1 MPFFSL
7 PTGGS
12 PVLAGSGAPTGALG
26 NIGDLF
32 IDTSNKLLYG
42 PKAVGGWPS
51 GPVDLSNGPTGS
63 TGPTAPATL
72 LSLGTVATGTSA
84 AVSLTGVAPNQT
96 LSFVIPAIT
105 GPTGASIV
113 GPTGST
119 GATAPFTSLSVGTVT
134 TGITASVSITG
145 TAPNQTLSFVI
156 PSITGPSGASIV
168 GPTGATGATA
178 PATNL
183 SIGTV
188 STGVSASV
196 TITGTA
202 PNQTLS
208 FVIPAITG
216 PSGASIVGPTG
227 AQGAASTVTGPT
239 GEFPFAATGPT
250 APSVSLAGSVW
261 LDDTTGKYFVRY
273 DANWIEIGVQ
283 GERGPTG
290 STGPASTVTGPT
302 GGVGAAST
310 VTGPTGG
317 VGSFSDA
324 QSINAQTTGYTLS
337 LSDAGKLVTL
347 NASTG
352 TINVVIPPASSVA
365 FATGTHVDM
374 VRIGAAAVTV
384 TGATGVTVNATPGSK
399 LRAQYSAGTAILY
412 AGNTW
417 LVVGDLS

>member
-26 NIGDLF
+26 NIGDLY
-32 IDTSNKLLYG
+32 IDTANKLLYG

-119 GATAPFTSLSVGTVT
+119 GATAPYTSLSVGTVT

-145 TAPNQTLSFVI
+145 TAPNQTLSFV
-156 PSITGPSGASIV
+156 V
-168 GPTGATGATA
+168 
-178 PATNL
+178 
-183 SIGTV
+183 
-188 STGVSASV
+188 
-196 TITGTA
+196 
-202 PNQTLS
+202 
-208 FVIPAITG
+208 PAITG

-239 GEFPFAATGPT
+239 GAFPFAATGPT
-250 APSVSLAGSVW
+250 APSLTLAGSVW

-273 DANWIEIGVQ
+273 DSNWIEIGVQ

-290 STGPASTVTGPT
+290 STGATSTVPGPTGPAVTGPT
-302 GGVGAAST
+302 GVA
-310 VTGPTGG
+310 
-317 VGSFSDA
+317 GSFGESQA
-324 QSINAQTTGYTLS
+324 INAQTAAYTLA
-337 LSDAGKLVTL
+337 LTDAGKLVTM
-347 NASTG
+347 NTSTG
-352 TINVVIPPASSVA
+352 VSLTVPANASVA
-365 FATGTHVDM
+365 FATGVHVD
-374 VRIGAAAVTV
+374 VARLGAGPLTV
-384 TGATGVTVNATPGSK
+384 TGATGVTINATPGQK
-399 LRAQYSAGTAILY
+399 LRAQYSTATLIQY
-412 AGNTW
+412 VGNTW
-417 LVVGDLS
+417 LLVGDLST